1 MTERLDWRSA
11 GRESGSLKLAAPA
24 ALTARLANLPVNR
37 KKSSSCRLLLFYCTV
52 YIVNMVS
59 F

>member
-11 GRESGSLKLAAPA
+11 GRESGSLKLAALA

-37 KKSSSCRLLLFYCTV
+37 KKKFELSLSSLLLHSLHC
-52 YIVNMVS
+52 
-59 F
+59 